1 MLSASDMPIPDE
13 HTDPHATDT
22 STTVLLLPSFT
33 MFDNVTPSTVP
44 DLIHNHVNKSPTN
57 MTPLIHSSPPQNR
70 PPSAKSAKSHTSVPS
85 TLIPRDCPH
94 DYLILLCS
102 HKTRDAR
109 CGQSAPLLRRE
120 FERHLRPLG
129 LYRDLHD
136 ERPGGCAIYFINHV
150 GGHKYAANV
159 LIYRRVGSAGV
170 ISPPVDEQTDAV
182 ERGGAQNGTA
192 AAASAEEVE
201 EKGVEGEDWRNGDE
215 KRNGEEKEGP
225 SKPPIREAAQC
236 MWLARVRPEDCEN
249 IVKYTILQGKLLKPE
264 RQLRGGFDR
273 GRQLVSW

>member
-1 MLSASDMPIPDE
+1 MMLSASDMPVPNE
-13 HTDPHATDT
+13 HAAPGTET
-22 STTVLLLPSFT
+22 STTVLLLPTFT
-33 MFDNVTPSTVP
+33 MFDNVTPSHVP
-44 DLIHNHVNKSPTN
+44 HLIQTYVNVSPTN
-57 MTPLIHSSPPQNR
+57 MTPLIHSDPPQR
-70 PPSAKSAKSHTSVPS
+70 PPSAKSHKSHHSSASSHARPPPTP
-85 TLIPRDCPH
+85 LIPRECPH

-120 FERHLRPLG
+120 FQRHLQPLG

-136 ERPGGCAIYFINHV
+136 ERPGGCGIYFINHV
-150 GGHKYAANV
+150 GGHKFAANV

-170 ISPPVDEQTDAV
+170 VSPPVIEQEKAMNGGQNGGVAGHEGGEAV
-182 ERGGAQNGTA
+182 ENGGD
-192 AAASAEEVE
+192 
-201 EKGVEGEDWRNGDE
+201 K
-215 KRNGEEKEGP
+215 GP

-249 IVKYTILQGKLLKPE
+249 IVKYTILQGKLVKPE